1 MSRFD
6 GSIFTHVELCNFQ
19 KYLYS
24 TFSLLLQGVKVF
36 FCKIFQIQAR
46 LKHAEKRS
54 NPFEFFQI
62 CPNWTWTPCMI
73 LVVFKSRV
81 INGNNM
87 IFHMFSRKNFLSINY
102 LIVKLWNETQCF
114 FQKTKHSKTGIVSS
128 KVKFIFRK
136 NQVLLLLSINCYVT
150 IGRHGN

>member
-1 MSRFD
+1 MCYCYVNFIFIGKSVLCVRKDIFKQKTVYIALIVQGWCMSRFD

-87 IFHMFSRKNFLSINY
+87 IFHMFSRKKILSINY
-102 LIVKLWNETQCF
+102 LIVKL
-114 FQKTKHSKTGIVSS
+114 
-128 KVKFIFRK
+128 
-136 NQVLLLLSINCYVT
+136 
-150 IGRHGN
+150 